1 MPDEIGYVVPSVVGC
16 LAGVLNVI
24 AGGGWFLTLPIL
36 IFLGLPAG
44 VVTVTILV
52 FAVKLWLN
60 T

>member
-1 MPDEIGYVVPSVVGC
+1 MPDEIGYVVPFVVGC

-44 VVTVTILV
+44 VVTVTVLV
-52 FAVKLWLN
+52 FAVKLWLDN
-60 T
+60 

>member
-44 VVTVTILV
+44 VVTVTVLV
-52 FAVKLWLN
+52 FAVKLWLDN
-60 T
+60 

>member
-1 MPDEIGYVVPSVVGC
+1 MRDEIGYVVPSVVGC

-24 AGGGWFLTLPIL
+24 AGRGSFLALPIL

-52 FAVKLWLN
+52 FAVKLWLD

>member
-24 AGGGWFLTLPIL
+24 AGGGSFLALPIL

-44 VVTVTILV
+44 VVKVTILV
-52 FAVKLWLN
+52 FAVKLWLD